1 MAGVTGSLPMPD
13 PVRDGGRPPGHQ
25 AAATSAR
32 HRRDPVSAV
41 LVAARVLLPF
51 AALVGLWEVSAIAL
65 GLSNYLY
72 PRPPLVLRTFGI
84 LVDHGVLLAY
94 SEVSMWRWL
103 VGVAAGIGLAIPT
116 ALALSLSKPVARMFF
131 PLINFFTAIVEL
143 AWIPLF
149 VLWFGYGF
157 KVIVLSIAYVSF
169 FPVVASTMS
178 GITQIPRTSM
188 QSAQSLGANRLQ
200 LTYHVLV
207 PGALPGIVTGV
218 RTGAGYGFRSLIGA
232 EMIAAHSGLGYLI
245 FESRA
250 NQLTQR
256 TIAGMITIGII
267 WLLIDRFYLR
277 PIEQATVERW
287 GMVGRSRR

>member
-1 MAGVTGSLPMPD
+1 MTSLLPARSGSSN
-13 PVRDGGRPPGHQ
+13 VRHQSLSGSPGRQGRFLK
-25 AAATSAR
+25 A
-32 HRRDPVSAV
+32 
-41 LVAARVLLPF
+41 LVRVGKVLLPF
-51 AALVGLWEVSAIAL
+51 AVLVGLWEASALIL
-65 GLSNYLY
+65 GFSNYLY
-72 PRPPLVLRTFGI
+72 PRPPLVFKTFGI
-84 LVDHGVLLAY
+84 LIGHGVLLAY
-94 SEVSMWRWL
+94 TEVSMWRWL
-103 VGVAAGIGLAIPT
+103 VGVVVGVGLAIPT
-116 ALALSLSKPVARMFF
+116 ALALSLSRPLAQMFF

-169 FPVVASTMS
+169 FPVVASTMT
-178 GITQIPRTSM
+178 GIKQISRNRI
-188 QSAQSLGANRLQ
+188 QSAQCLGANRLQ
-200 LTYHVLV
+200 MAYHVFI

-267 WLLIDRFYLR
+267 WLAIDRCYLR
-277 PIEQATVERW
+277 PVEQATIQRW
-287 GMVGRSRR
+287 GMVGAVQR